1 MGKIKVAEVQ
11 LACIGQLQSNNAD
24 KHLKAPPARSVVE
37 AEPSFFILS
46 RSRKK
51 EAAPAPALTYGNI
64 ERNKK
69 RKKN

>member
-24 KHLKAPPARSVVE
+24 KHLKAPARSVVE
-37 AEPSFFILS
+37 AESSFFILS

-64 ERNKK
+64 ERKE
-69 RKKN
+69 RKLNWE